1 MRIMS
6 TELLDGRTCLM
17 TGSSRGIGLGVA
29 RALTNHG
36 GTVILHGREE
46 KTLRSALASL
56 KGLGAT
62 HILAADLS
70 DHDGIER
77 LEAEIARCFGTLHV
91 LIQSAGI
98 LGLKVPLAEYPAEV
112 WGEVTWSTTA
122 TPKGC
127 DQPFILHKDAGER

>member
-56 KGLGAT
+56 KGPGRQISSPRISRT
-62 HILAADLS
+62 MT
-70 DHDGIER
+70 E
-77 LEAEIARCFGTLHV
+77 
-91 LIQSAGI
+91 
-98 LGLKVPLAEYPAEV
+98 
-112 WGEVTWSTTA
+112 
-122 TPKGC
+122 
-127 DQPFILHKDAGER
+127 